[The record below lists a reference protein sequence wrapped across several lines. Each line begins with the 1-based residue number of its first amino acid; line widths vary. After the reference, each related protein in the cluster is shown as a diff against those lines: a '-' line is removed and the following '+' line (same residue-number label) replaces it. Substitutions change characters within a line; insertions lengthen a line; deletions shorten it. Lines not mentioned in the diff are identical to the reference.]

1 MIRIFTALLLLGAL
15 RTGNAAAREHR
26 LTIGND
32 DFESTLL
39 AADGRIRAVS
49 LLDKKTAPNC
59 SRPTANRSSNSP

>member
-49 LLDKKTAPNC
+49 LLDKKNGAELLA
-59 SRPTANRSSNSP
+59 PTANRSSNSP

>member
-39 AADGRIRAVS
+39 AADGR
-49 LLDKKTAPNC
+49 
-59 SRPTANRSSNSP
+59 